1 MASVLLDDDFLTL
14 LELDFAFDELDFATL
29 DDEDTLV
36 EDDDDFAALLELDSA
51 FDELDFATL
60 DDDDVWIEDD
70 DDSKHSEAFS
80 FHLGQN
86 FLSP

>member
-29 DDEDTLV
+29 DDEDALV
-36 EDDDDFAALLELDSA
+36 EDDDFATLLELDSA

-60 DDDDVWIEDD
+60 DDDDV
-70 DDSKHSEAFS
+70 
-80 FHLGQN
+80 
-86 FLSP
+86 

>member
-29 DDEDTLV
+29 DDEDALI
-36 EDDDDFAALLELDSA
+36 EDDDFATPLLDRFSISVE
-51 FDELDFATL
+51 E

>member
-29 DDEDTLV
+29 DDEDALV
-36 EDDDDFAALLELDSA
+36 EDDDFATPLELDSA

-60 DDDDVWIEDD
+60 DDEDALVEDDDFATLLLDRFSISVEDD
-70 DDSKHSEAFS
+70 DDV
-80 FHLGQN
+80 
-86 FLSP
+86 